1 MYDECSFFFFFFQ
14 KLSSISRNNCATVVV
29 AFWVYVYA
37 CVYMKE
43 GKEKQREMD
52 QNIEK

>member
-1 MYDECSFFFFFFQ
+1 MYDECSFFFFFQ
-14 KLSSISRNNCATVVV
+14 KLSSISRNNYATVVV